1 MNSNLVAGGVA
12 QVANDTARVPL
23 TGVIFLGE
31 CKVPFVGICR
41 RRHLE
46 AACLKVLLQ
55 RTEALNLGGGL
66 EKVPRQ
72 TEADTTVSDVVWV
85 ADVGFELRD
94 ELLRGNVGLL
104 G

>member
-12 QVANDTARVPL
+12 QVANDTVRVPL

-66 EKVPRQ
+66 AKVPRQ
-72 TEADTTVSDVVWV
+72 TEVESAVVAIGWL

-94 ELLRGNVGLL
+94 EHLRGNVGLL
-104 G
+104 S